1 MSRIINNTAQ
11 YMSRIY
17 KNMAHSALEG
27 SAALMCLVDDG
38 GVGAQQWVLEPHLQ
52 THRLAL
58 RRLPILGNPLG
69 HPAGRNASRRGPA
82 IGQRGR

>member
-1 MSRIINNTAQ
+1 MSRII
-11 YMSRIY
+11 Y
-17 KNMAHSALEG
+17 NMAHSASEG
-27 SAALMCLVDDG
+27 SAALMSLVDDG